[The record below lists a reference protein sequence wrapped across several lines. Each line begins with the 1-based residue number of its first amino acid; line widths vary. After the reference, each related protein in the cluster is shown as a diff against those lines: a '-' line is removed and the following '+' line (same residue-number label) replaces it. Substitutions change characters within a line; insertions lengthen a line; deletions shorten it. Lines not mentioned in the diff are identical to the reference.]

1 MRRHRHTHAVA
12 VAIAIATG
20 AILVSTASA
29 RAADP
34 AHQGIRVRSEQG
46 SRPDPGTPDQ
56 RDRAEGRRIVASTP
70 VKVVEL
76 RQVPGEGFDV
86 ADAAVG
92 AAGMLG
98 LVLVAAGGA
107 KLVARRRRE
116 PVDLL
121 AA

>member
-1 MRRHRHTHAVA
+1 MLA
-12 VAIAIATG
+12 
-20 AILVSTASA
+20 STATA

-34 AHQGIRVRSEQG
+34 AHDGTGVRSEQG
-46 SRPDPGTPDQ
+46 SRPDPRTPDQ

-76 RQVPGEGFDV
+76 RQVPSGGFDV
-86 ADAAVG
+86 ADAAIG

-98 LVLVAAGGA
+98 VVLLVAGGA
-107 KLVARRRRE
+107 RLVARRRRE
-116 PVDLL
+116 PTDLL

>member
-1 MRRHRHTHAVA
+1 MSRHRHTHAVA
-12 VAIAIATG
+12 VAIATG
-20 AILVSTASA
+20 AILASTASA

-34 AHQGIRVRSEQG
+34 APAGAGVRSQQG
-46 SRPDPGTPDQ
+46 SRPDLRTPDQ

-76 RQVPGEGFDV
+76 RQVPAEGFDV

-98 LVLVAAGGA
+98 VVLLAAGGA

-116 PVDLL
+116 PADLL
-121 AA
+121 PA